1 MGKQASRAVST
12 VLVLATLG
20 LASCAGARQAGSL
33 RPAVSATVSG
43 SPFALASCPT
53 VVRRLGLIA
62 FTARGRLELVDLA
75 ACRVTVVRRSDAAQ
89 PRFSADGRWL
99 AYTLMVNA
107 SPFRPVVIPAVGGPA
122 HSPLGSGIVAWS
134 WAPTGELL
142 YGVTNGGAL
151 VVATPTGRRRIVAT
165 QLAGEFVVSPDGRSV
180 AVNRSTCGTQTP
192 VGELDRINVRTGVRS
207 VVLRQAG
214 RFFTFAGWSPD
225 GRWLLFWSE
234 SQCSSSI
241 AADGLPLEAVPATGG
256 RPILAVRHMLRYA
269 DFLSW
274 CGARLI
280 AAAGPTRETQL
291 GSALV
296 ETHPPAW
303 GDRVLRIAR
312 TLSWVSPACAP
323 SGRLVAA
330 AAGPNTTDAQFGVE
344 HRSIWLLRGNGAAV
358 RQLDPL
364 CPQQG
369 SGRRPGRDLPRHDR
383 TRPRRQDRKPRAGH
397 QLHQQ

>member
-1 MGKQASRAVST
+1 
-12 VLVLATLG
+12 
-20 LASCAGARQAGSL
+20 
-33 RPAVSATVSG
+33 
-43 SPFALASCPT
+43 

-62 FTARGRLELVDLA
+62 FTAGGRLELVDLA
-75 ACRVTVVRRSDAAQ
+75 ACRVTGVRRSDATQ
-89 PRFSADGRWL
+89 PRFSADRRWL
-99 AYTLMVNA
+99 GYTLLVNA
-107 SPFRPVVIPAVGGPA
+107 NPSRPVVIPAVGGPA
-122 HSPLGSGIVAWS
+122 HSPLGGGIVSWS

-142 YGVTNGGAL
+142 YGITNGGAL

-165 QLAGEFVVSPDGRSV
+165 DLAGVFAVSPDGRSV
-180 AVNRSTCGTQTP
+180 AVNRSTCGSQTP
-192 VGELDRINVRTGVRS
+192 VGELDRINVHTGVRS

-256 RPILAVRHMLRYA
+256 RPIPAVRHMLRYA

-291 GSALV
+291 GSTLV

-303 GDRVLRIAR
+303 RDRILQNAR

-344 HRSIWLLRGNGAAV
+344 HRSIWLLRANGAAV
-358 RQLDPL
+358 RQLTTP
-364 CPQQG
+364 PA
-369 SGRRPGRDLPRHDR
+369 RDLSDEAPRFSHDGR
-383 TRPRRQDRKPRAGH
+383 WILFVRSKVVVVGQAAISRDTIELVRAAGSESPVPVIDFTSNDFSYYDHFAWPDEIDWSQPR
-397 QLHQQ
+397 